1 MLTENSHWQRKWV
14 PLRILEPEGQSGL
27 QRGSPRAG
35 NGGGGEEEGRG
46 GEGRGGEG
54 RGGEGRG
61 GEGRGGEGRGGEGRN
76 SINTRVLVWCR
87 K

>member
-1 MLTENSHWQRKWV
+1 MLTESSHWQQRWV
-14 PLRILEPEGQSGL
+14 PLRILEPGGQSGL
-27 QRGSPRAG
+27 QRGSPGAG
-35 NGGGGEEEGRG
+35 DGGRGRG

-76 SINTRVLVWCR
+76 SADTREVVWCR